1 MKTGPGAAAIAA
13 LEGMART
20 AMERSNLYGL
30 LAVIYRQEPTA
41 ALLRQVNEP
50 AFRAA
55 LSGAGVALDDDFL
68 QRPEGEL
75 LGDLA
80 VEYTRLFIG
89 PGKHVS
95 PHESA
100 QMEGVLWGQRTS
112 AVVRFIEASG
122 LRYRPEYRGIPDHV
136 SVEFDFMGDMTEREA
151 KAWER
156 SDQGAARDCL
166 MTEEQF
172 LSDHLFQWIP
182 KFCEKVIEAS
192 ELPFYREMAKLTRAF
207 IESENKEVPRWIA
220 ASAKPRSDGAHGC
233 LSPPC
238 PRDIDRR
245 PRTGKTCRDALRAS
259 PVSLR

>member
-1 MKTGPGAAAIAA
+1 MKTDPGAAAVAA
-13 LEGMART
+13 PARMART
-20 AMERSNLYGL
+20 AMERSNLYGFLAAIFREEPTPAL
-30 LAVIYRQEPTA
+30 LAQMKGR
-41 ALLRQVNEP
+41 

-122 LRYRPEYRGIPDHV
+122 LRYRPEYRGVPDHI
-136 SVEFDFMGDMTEREA
+136 SVEFDFMGDMTAREA
-151 KAWER
+151 KAWKR
-156 SDQGAARDCL
+156 SDQGAAKECL
-166 MTEEQF
+166 ATEERF

-182 KFCEKVIEAS
+182 KLCEKVIAAS

-207 IESENKEVPRWIA
+207 IESESKEVPRWIA
-220 ASAKPRSDGAHGC
+220 GQGPASWSPPRRSEFDPFASAPKDSSA
-233 LSPPC
+233 
-238 PRDIDRR
+238 
-245 PRTGKTCRDALRAS
+245 
-259 PVSLR
+259 